1 MLTASIF
8 RTCLLST
15 APLLQ
20 TVDAFMDP
28 LEDAGNDAGFV
39 VKRSDK
45 KRDRQILLG
54 HKHTMTEQLQTET
67 SAPTILHLACL
78 LLFQQHT
85 GCMLH
90 AAGRN
95 VPQIVTLLKEHVT
108 PEVHTQLDE
117 YQKAVMMS
125 LVETDGSSGPT
136 AEQTAALK
144 AAVKSK

>member
-1 MLTASIF
+1 
-8 RTCLLST
+8 
-15 APLLQ
+15 
-20 TVDAFMDP
+20 MDP

-45 KRDRQILLG
+45 KRDRQVLLG
-54 HKHTMTEQLQTET
+54 HKHTMTEQLQNES

-78 LLFQQHT
+78 LLFQQHS
-85 GCMLH
+85 GQVLH

-95 VPQIVTLLKEHVT
+95 VPQIVTLLKEHVA

-117 YQKAVMMS
+117 YQKAVMQS
-125 LVETDGSSGPT
+125 LVKSEDSLGPT